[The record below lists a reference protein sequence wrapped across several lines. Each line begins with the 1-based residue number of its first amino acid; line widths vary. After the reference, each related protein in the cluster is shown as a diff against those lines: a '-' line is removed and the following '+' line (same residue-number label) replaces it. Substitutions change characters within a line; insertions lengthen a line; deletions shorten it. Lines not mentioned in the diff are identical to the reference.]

1 MFLQFFT
8 SVSVSLSS
16 QLFSSHCSSQEEV
29 IKEAVTETETGEEE
43 EEVIILDMETET
55 ETGRGTENR
64 TGPKV
69 GTNTE
74 VMKEEDGNAV
84 EKEEEVR

>member
-29 IKEAVTETETGEEE
+29 IKEAVTETGEE

>member
-29 IKEAVTETETGEEE
+29 IKEAVTETETGEE